1 MLNGSSRLITILTL
15 IAGVAVGRNWP
26 QVREFCRVFPEAVKG
41 SIEKAKKAK

>member
-1 MLNGSSRLITILTL
+1 MFNGGSKLVTILVL

-26 QVREFCRVFPEAVKG
+26 QVREFCRVFPEAVKE

>member
-1 MLNGSSRLITILTL
+1 MLNGNGKLISILTL

-26 QVREFCRVFPEAVKG
+26 QVREFCRVFPEAVKE